1 MLRNI
6 PLPNVPGEDRINSKN
21 PALEEEVEVAGK
33 AGLTSLQS
41 GSLIPDLNFQSDPD
55 MEEPAFLNARRQS
68 RGGLCTS
75 LSLIFFGG
83 KKGCR

>member
-41 GSLIPDLNFQSDPD
+41 GSLIPDFELPVRS
-55 MEEPAFLNARRQS
+55 
-68 RGGLCTS
+68 
-75 LSLIFFGG
+75 
-83 KKGCR
+83 